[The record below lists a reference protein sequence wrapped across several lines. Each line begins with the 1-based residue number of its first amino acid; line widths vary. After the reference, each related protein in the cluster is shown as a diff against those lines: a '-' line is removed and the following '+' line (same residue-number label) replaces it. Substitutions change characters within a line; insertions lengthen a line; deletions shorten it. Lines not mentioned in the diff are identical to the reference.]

1 MQRKLERL
9 EAERQKLLEEQQ
21 AWSAEKVE
29 AAQQLAAMDAKLADA
44 LRRNNAEWRAR
55 MDEVREEA
63 DAKVAQVGA
72 WHSELEKLRSEAS
85 QIRALIEQVRSRS
98 NSPSA
103 GAGRSPGLG
112 KENGR
117 GVKVAPIRV

>member
-9 EAERQKLLEEQQ
+9 EAERQKLLDEQQ

-103 GAGRSPGLG
+103 GAGWRS
-112 KENGR
+112 E
-117 GVKVAPIRV
+117 

>member
-9 EAERQKLLEEQQ
+9 EAERQKLLDEQQ

-55 MDEVREEA
+55 MD
-63 DAKVAQVGA
+63 
-72 WHSELEKLRSEAS
+72 
-85 QIRALIEQVRSRS
+85 
-98 NSPSA
+98 
-103 GAGRSPGLG
+103 GRSGRRPTPRLVSHLG
-112 KENGR
+112 G
-117 GVKVAPIRV
+117 

>member
-1 MQRKLERL
+1 
-9 EAERQKLLEEQQ
+9 
-21 AWSAEKVE
+21 
-29 AAQQLAAMDAKLADA
+29 MDAKLADA

-103 GAGRSPGLG
+103 GASRSPGLG